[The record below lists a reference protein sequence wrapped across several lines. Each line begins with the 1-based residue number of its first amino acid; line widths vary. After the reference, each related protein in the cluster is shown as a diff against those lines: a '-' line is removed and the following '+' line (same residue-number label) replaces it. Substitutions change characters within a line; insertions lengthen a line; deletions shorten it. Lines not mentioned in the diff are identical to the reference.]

1 MNCVNHPDE
10 DAPYQCHRCRQP
22 ICVDCETKL
31 GGNSICPACLAQ
43 MREQAGKRLDA
54 ETRNVNYPG
63 GILAGA
69 LAAAAAGLAWSQLAV
84 LTGHAVEVGSIVL
97 GGVVGYAVRAGAGH
111 KCGPMLQQIAAV
123 LALVGIIFGY
133 LLIFVRMPAES
144 HQALM
149 ATADLP
155 SAVYAFPEYLIS
167 LKALDWFLLA
177 LGVAWAYWVPHV
189 RSLPKQP
196 S

>member
-43 MREQAGKRLDA
+43 VREQAGKRLDA

-69 LAAAAAGLAWSQLAV
+69 LAAAAAGLAWSQLVV
-84 LTGHAVEVGSIVL
+84 LTGHVIEVGSTVL
-97 GGVVGYAVRAGAGH
+97 GGVVGYAVMAGAGH
-111 KCGPMLQQIAAV
+111 KRGPMLQQIAAV
-123 LALVGIIFGY
+123 AALVGSIFGY
-133 LLIFVRMPAES
+133 LLIFVRTPAAA
-144 HQALM
+144 HQVLVGA
-149 ATADLP
+149 ADLP
-155 SAVYAFPEYLIS
+155 SAVYVFPEYLTS
-167 LKALDWFLLA
+167 LGALNWLLLA